1 MVICLGTRILLGVGW
16 RPACLQ
22 PRGDDPSGAEG
33 TMGELG
39 GLTCKVPVP
48 SWVSCCCCRPRLQAG
63 SLFQAVLCGAGEAQT
78 LRSEGHMGIGYSDSH
93 RDQEGL
99 GGLGLLVVARTLCL
113 KP

>member
-16 RPACLQ
+16 RPAYLQ
-22 PRGDDPSGAEG
+22 PRGNDPSGAEG

-48 SWVSCCCCRPRLQAG
+48 SWCPAAAAAPVCRPGVSSRLCSVVLGRPRL
-63 SLFQAVLCGAGEAQT
+63 SAQRAT
-78 LRSEGHMGIGYSDSH
+78 WASATPTHTGY
-93 RDQEGL
+93 QEGL